1 MTPRAFLV
9 RGLLAGLFA
18 GLLAFAVAYTVGEP
32 QVDAAIKV
40 EEAAAAHEAVHA
52 DNPPADG
59 HTHEQD
65 SDDGTTV
72 SRDTQRTWGLAT
84 GTLAIGIAL
93 GGVAGLASAFA
104 VGRIGRLRP
113 SQSTAL
119 VALVGF
125 VAVSLVPFLKYP
137 ATPPAVGNEN
147 TIASRTIEY
156 FSMLGISVLAAI
168 GAVVLARR
176 LLDSLG
182 TYRTILVAAGAYLVV
197 VVLAGVLM
205 PAVNEIGDFPGD
217 TLWSFRVATLLTNA
231 IMWAAIGVVLT
242 GLVGR
247 LYEREASAA
256 ARRSLAASL

>member
-1 MTPRAFLV
+1 MTPRNFLI
-9 RGLLAGLFA
+9 RGLLAGLIA

-32 QVDAAIKV
+32 QVDAAIQV
-40 EEAAAAHEAVHA
+40 EEAAAAHDAVHA
-52 DNPPADG
+52 ENPPADG
-59 HTHEQD
+59 HTHEHD
-65 SDDGTTV
+65 TDDGTTV

-156 FSMLGISVLAAI
+156 FSMQGISVLAAI
-168 GAVVLARR
+168 GAVLLARR
-176 LLDSLG
+176 LLHSLG
-182 TYRTILVAAGAYLVV
+182 TYRTILFAAGAYLVV
-197 VVLAGVLM
+197 VILAGVLM

-217 TLWSFRVATLLTNA
+217 TLWSFRVATLLTLA
-231 IMWAAIGVVLT
+231 TMWAAIGVVLT

>member
-1 MTPRAFLV
+1 MTPRNFLV
-9 RGLLAGLFA
+9 RGLLAGLIA

-32 QVDAAIKV
+32 QVDAAIAV
-40 EEAAAAHEAVHA
+40 EEKVAAHEAAHA
-52 DNPPADG
+52 ENPPADG
-59 HTHEQD
+59 HTHDHED
-65 SDDGTTV
+65 ADDTVV
-72 SRDTQRTWGLAT
+72 SRDTQSTWGLAT
-84 GTLAIGIAL
+84 GTLAVGITL
-93 GGVAGLASAFA
+93 GGVAGLVSAFA

-125 VAVSLVPFLKYP
+125 VAVSLVPFVKYP

-147 TIASRTIEY
+147 TIGPRTIEY

-168 GAVVLARR
+168 GAVLLARR

-182 TYRTILVAAGAYLVV
+182 AYRTILVAAGAYLFVV
-197 VVLAGVLM
+197 ILAGVLL

-217 TLWSFRVATLLTNA
+217 TLWSFRVASLLTLA
-231 IMWAAIGVVLT
+231 TMWAGIGVVLT